1 MPASVAASAG
11 TPSARPSLLDRI
23 VCALPVVG
31 GTAAIIEYLYM
42 PSLPGSTL
50 TWTYVW
56 FMGALTCAALVG
68 LVASLASERAYEPEG
83 LRADPPRHDRVLAS
97 T

>member
-1 MPASVAASAG
+1 MPASVPAAAE
-11 TPSARPSLLDRI
+11 TLSARPSSADRI
-23 VCALPVVG
+23 VWALPVVG
-31 GTAAIIEYLYM
+31 DAAAIIEYLYM
-42 PSLPGSTL
+42 PGLPGSTL

-83 LRADPPRHDRVLAS
+83 LRADPHRHDRVLAS

>member
-31 GTAAIIEYLYM
+31 GAAAIIE
-42 PSLPGSTL
+42 
-50 TWTYVW
+50 
-56 FMGALTCAALVG
+56 
-68 LVASLASERAYEPEG
+68 
-83 LRADPPRHDRVLAS
+83 
-97 T
+97 